1 MAGWPTQNAK
11 STSLRGVGRAQF
23 TPTGDLKVKLDS
35 WEGVRIFKKDKLPAS
50 LANRKTLKGVFS
62 FNMNEAKDTLYS
74 IYPALG
80 IFNVRFSD
88 IGMKK
93 DATLPE
99 PFHKVGDRQ
108 SKDGHTYHEDYY
120 GFVANLV
127 ITDGD
132 NEGMIIPY
140 ILRYYFK
147 PFDMD
152 GERVAGV
159 TGIGK
164 RYGDQLVGFLDATG
178 LWAQGPMKYSDNL
191 LPTIQKKALAL
202 AKDMVVVMKD
212 GWVDSLIAKDAET
225 QEEDLDDAPVEGEEW
240 TKTDSNEEMSDDI
253 EE

>member
-127 ITDGD
+127 ITDVD
-132 NEGMIIPY
+132 NKGM
-140 ILRYYFK
+140 
-147 PFDMD
+147 
-152 GERVAGV
+152 
-159 TGIGK
+159 
-164 RYGDQLVGFLDATG
+164 
-178 LWAQGPMKYSDNL
+178 
-191 LPTIQKKALAL
+191 
-202 AKDMVVVMKD
+202 
-212 GWVDSLIAKDAET
+212 
-225 QEEDLDDAPVEGEEW
+225 
-240 TKTDSNEEMSDDI
+240 
-253 EE
+253 